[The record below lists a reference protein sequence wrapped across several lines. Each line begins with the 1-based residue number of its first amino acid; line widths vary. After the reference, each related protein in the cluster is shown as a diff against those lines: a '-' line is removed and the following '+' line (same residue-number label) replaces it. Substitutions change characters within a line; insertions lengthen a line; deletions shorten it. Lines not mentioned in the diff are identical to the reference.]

1 MNSNIINR
9 IVWWIPFKQLRNDIR
24 ELLEKLLKSV
34 EAIEKNKSLLLNLNI
49 MSNTYGLDFKGEIGQ
64 DIIAYLCLKNKKNG
78 FYIDIGA
85 YDGIRWSNTC
95 IFEKL
100 GWDGF
105 CVEASPKTFEAL
117 KKNRKCDLYN
127 YAVCSKN
134 IGKTSFLISRAD
146 GLNVL
151 EYHNTTEHKER
162 IERESDNNMEYIEV
176 DTITFE
182 ELMSN
187 YKNINHIDFMSL
199 DIEGGELD
207 VLRSIDFD
215 KYSFGLITVEYNENY
230 NEILELM
237 NSKGYKKLMDNHWDL
252 IFIKNHNIDL

>member
-9 IVWWIPFKQLRNDIR
+9 IVWWIPIKKLRNYVR
-24 ELLEKLLKSV
+24 
-34 EAIEKNKSLLLNLNI
+34 KSLKKSLNKNLLIDLHI
-49 MSNTYGLDFKGEIGQ
+49 MSNTYGLDFKGQFGQ
-64 DIIAYLCLKNKKNG
+64 DIIAYFCLKNKKNG

-85 YDGIRWSNTC
+85 YDGINLSNTY

-127 YAVCSKN
+127 YDVCSKN

-151 EYHNTTEHKER
+151 EYHNTTEHKKR

-252 IFIKNHNIDL
+252 IFIKNNNIDI

>member
-1 MNSNIINR
+1 MNSNIIDR

-24 ELLEKLLKSV
+24 ELLEKLLKSK
-34 EAIEKNKSLLLNLNI
+34 ERDSLLLDLQI
-49 MSNTYGLDFKGEIGQ
+49 MSNTYGLDFKGQFGQ
-64 DIIAYLCLKNKKNG
+64 DIIAYLFLKNKKNG

-85 YDGIRWSNTC
+85 YDGINLSNTY

-127 YAVCSKN
+127 CAVSSKN
-134 IGKTSFLISRAD
+134 IGKAKFLTSTV
-146 GLNVL
+146 GVL
-151 EYHNTTEHKER
+151 DVLDTHNTSGHKER

-182 ELMSN
+182 ELMLN
-187 YKNINHIDFMSL
+187 YKNINNIDFMSL
-199 DIEGGELD
+199 DIEGGDL
-207 VLRSIDFD
+207 SIF
-215 KYSFGLITVEYNENY
+215 SFGYC
-230 NEILELM
+230 
-237 NSKGYKKLMDNHWDL
+237 
-252 IFIKNHNIDL
+252 

>member
-49 MSNTYGLDFKGEIGQ
+49 MSNTYDLDFKGEIGQ

-85 YDGIRWSNTC
+85 YDGINLSNTY

-151 EYHNTTEHKER
+151 EYHNTTEHKK
-162 IERESDNNMEYIEV
+162 
-176 DTITFE
+176 
-182 ELMSN
+182 EL
-187 YKNINHIDFMSL
+187 KEKAIIIWNIS
-199 DIEGGELD
+199 
-207 VLRSIDFD
+207 
-215 KYSFGLITVEYNENY
+215 KLI
-230 NEILELM
+230 L
-237 NSKGYKKLMDNHWDL
+237 
-252 IFIKNHNIDL
+252 